1 MKIIKCLCSF
11 VLLCVLGAGSVLH
24 AQSYDR
30 LWTQVEQAQEKSLP
44 KTVIEL
50 TDRIYRKGLEEH
62 NAAQMLKAYVCR
74 AVNQEE
80 LTPDSLYSRLPR
92 LEQWA
97 QSEND
102 AVTRAILYSLLAD
115 EYAAFARRNRSELLS
130 RTDVQTACP

>member
-11 VLLCVLGAGSVLH
+11 VLLWMLGAGTVLH

-30 LWTQVEQAQEKSLP
+30 LWAQVEQAQEKSLP

-74 AVNQEE
+74 TAYQED
-80 LTPDSLYSRLPR
+80 LTPDSLYARL
-92 LEQWA
+92 WNA
-97 QSEND
+97 Q
-102 AVTRAILYSLLAD
+102 AQY
-115 EYAAFARRNRSELLS
+115 Y
-130 RTDVQTACP
+130 RTSPSCCS